1 MVLNILRLLVV
12 VALGFLFGK
21 LASKMKMP
29 AVLGFL
35 IAGMALGPNAL
46 NLLTQDILDAPSY

>member
-21 LASKMKMP
+21 LASNMKMP

>member
-35 IAGMALGPNAL
+35 IAGMATAPAPAL
-46 NLLTQDILDAPSY
+46 SIVTEYHTDGL